1 MADGENQRSA
11 FLAIVGRPNVGK
23 SSLLNAMLGRKVAIV
38 SHKPQTTRTRI
49 MGVLTEG
56 ETQLVFLDTPGL
68 LEPRNR
74 LGEFMV
80 RSVLESVSG
89 VDACLLVIEAGRK
102 TSRSALELIDRFR
115 SQNMP
120 AVLAINKIDLLRD
133 KTLLMEQ
140 ISSVSALYDF
150 EAVVPVSAETGS
162 GVRDL
167 VGELSRLAEPGQHFF
182 GEDTLT
188 DQPEQVLAAEMIRE
202 KLLRLLS
209 AEVPHGVAVT
219 VERME
224 ERRDGVT
231 DVSATIYCERETHK
245 AIIIGK
251 NGAMLKKVGTYA
263 REDTERFFGCK
274 VNLQLWVKVREN
286 WRNNPAALRML
297 GYDSSGFDG

>member
-1 MADGENQRSA
+1 MAEQRSA

-38 SHKPQTTRTRI
+38 SQKPQTTRTRI

-68 LEPRNR
+68 LKPRNR
-74 LGEFMV
+74 LGEFMA
-80 RSVLESVSG
+80 RSVREAVSG

-102 TSRSALELIDRFR
+102 ISNSALELIDRFR

-120 AVLAINKIDLLRD
+120 ALLAINKIDLLKD

-150 EAVVPVSAETGS
+150 RAVVPVSAETGS
-162 GVRDL
+162 GVKDL
-167 VGELSRLAEPGQHFF
+167 VGELSRLAEPGRHFF
-182 GEDTLT
+182 EEGTLT

-209 AEVPHGVAVT
+209 AEVPHGIAVA

-231 DVSATIYCERETHK
+231 DVAATIYCERETHK

-263 REDTERFFGCK
+263 RQDMERFFGCR

-297 GYDSSGFDG
+297 GYDSSGFDA